1 MNDYTNDFLV
11 KLKRKNY
18 LTPTHFLDYIN
29 SYLNLIHE
37 KTDMTTHQ
45 VTYCTIDNTNL
56 KFKIIININYELK
69 YTQYHTS

>member
-18 LTPTHFLDYIN
+18 LTPTHYLDYIN
-29 SYLNLIHE
+29 TYFNLIHE
-37 KTDMTTHQ
+37 KTIITTQQ
-45 VTYCTIDNTNL
+45 VTYCNIDNTNL
-56 KFKIIININYELK
+56 KFKIIININYKLE